1 MCDGAL
7 TNLLHSS
14 FTLVKESIWALFFV
28 MRRIFK
34 VALRDDEFETEKAER
49 GAKKDGRK
57 NQRRDGEGGGWK
69 ND

>member
-1 MCDGAL
+1 M
-7 TNLLHSS
+7 NLQKFYTSTRIFLD
-14 FTLVKESIWALFFV
+14 FFV
-28 MRRIFK
+28 MRGIFK